1 MLTSLK
7 IWNEPNNLSHWDFH
21 LDPGWEIYATMVR
34 RTIQAVRRADPEL
47 PVVLGGLSPI
57 DADFLRRMREQDALD
72 GIAALGVHGF
82 PYDWNLW
89 PAERFPERIASVRRE
104 FGLPVWVTET
114 GVSSFPGEA
123 IAAWGLRRLRE
134 ILRGQ
139 RVYWYT
145 LLDLPP
151 RFKATTRHQEA
162 EGCAYWRHFHFGL
175 LRHDGTP
182 KKCLQDFTPE
192 FGVCQWYNFQ
202 DERTLE
208 RSVRWLERL
217 GVERVRTGLSWAES
231 RLEGGWEWLDTI
243 MEALSS
249 FEVCATLCFTPSGC
263 GLTDDHTS
271 PPREVDGFVRFA
283 ERVARRYGTAASI
296 EGRDDGSSAA
306 RTGRSR
312 VASG

>member
-21 LDPGWEIYATMVR
+21 LDPGWEIYARMVR
-34 RTIQAVRRADPEL
+34 RTVRAVRKVDPEL

-57 DADFLRRMREQDALD
+57 DPDFLRQMREQGALD

-89 PAERFPERIASVRRE
+89 PADKFPDRIESVRRE

-134 ILRGQ
+134 ILGGE

-182 KKCLQDFTPE
+182 KEPLEHFTPE
-192 FGVCQWYNFQ
+192 LGICQWYNFQ
-202 DERTLE
+202 DEPTLD

-217 GVERVRTGLSWAES
+217 GVGRVRTGLSWAES

-243 MEALSS
+243 MDAHSP
-249 FEVCATLCFTPSGC
+249 FEVCATLCFTPSGG
-263 GLTDDHTS
+263 GLADHHTS

-283 ERVARRYGTAASI
+283 EAVARRYGTA
-296 EGRDDGSSAA
+296 GSGEA
-306 RTGRSR
+306 RGPSDPPERAERSP